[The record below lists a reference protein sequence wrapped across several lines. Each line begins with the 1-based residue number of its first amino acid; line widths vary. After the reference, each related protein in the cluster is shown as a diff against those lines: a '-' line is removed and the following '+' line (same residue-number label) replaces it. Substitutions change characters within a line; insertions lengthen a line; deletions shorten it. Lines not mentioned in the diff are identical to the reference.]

1 MRGQAARLDQLL
13 DVRHFHEGN
22 FQFFL
27 CEVSKILNYV
37 VTGSSRYERG
47 VSLEVILLLLD
58 EEEEFGVDA

>member
-1 MRGQAARLDQLL
+1 MRVQAARLDQLL
-13 DVRHFHEGN
+13 DVQHFHEGN

-37 VTGSSRYERG
+37 VAGSSRYERG